1 MAGLLFSMK
10 KQTKN
15 DFTIVVKIV
24 LVVILLSCLLPLP
37 YGAFELIRFAAL
49 IGFGYLAY
57 KYYKSHN
64 EGKALVFGALALLI
78 QPFFKL
84 SLGRSIWNIVDVAIV
99 IFIIYL
105 LIKKK

>member
-1 MAGLLFSMK
+1 MTF
-10 KQTKN
+10 
-15 DFTIVVKIV
+15 VVKVI

-37 YGAFELIRFAAL
+37 YGAFELIRFASL

-57 KYYKSHN
+57 KYYKSHD

-84 SLGRSIWNIVDVAIV
+84 SLGRGLWNIVDVAIV
-99 IFIIYL
+99 IFIMYL
-105 LIKKK
+105 LVKKK

>member
-15 DFTIVVKIV
+15 DFTIVVKIG

-57 KYYKSHN
+57 KHYKSHN

-84 SLGRSIWNIVDVAIV
+84 SFGRSIWNLVDVAIV

-105 LIKKK
+105 LVKKK

>member
-1 MAGLLFSMK
+1 MK
-10 KQTKN
+10 EQTKK
-15 DFTIVVKIV
+15 DLTFVVKII

-37 YGAFELIRFAAL
+37 YGAFELIRFASL

-57 KYYKSHN
+57 KYYKAHD

-84 SLGRSIWNIVDVAIV
+84 SLGRSTWNLVDVAIV
-99 IFIIYL
+99 IFILYL

>member
-1 MAGLLFSMK
+1 MK
-10 KQTKN
+10 KQKRKELT
-15 DFTIVVKIV
+15 FAVKII

-37 YGAFELIRFAAL
+37 YGAFELIRFVAL
-49 IGFGYLAY
+49 VGFGYLAY
-57 KYYKSHN
+57 KYYRSHE

-84 SLGRSIWNIVDVAIV
+84 SLGRGMWNVVDVAIA

-105 LIKKK
+105 LVKKK

>member
-1 MAGLLFSMK
+1 MK
-10 KQTKN
+10 KQMKKDLT
-15 DFTIVVKIV
+15 FVVKII

-37 YGAFELIRFAAL
+37 YGAFELIRFASL

-57 KYYKSHN
+57 KYYRSHD

-84 SLGRSIWNIVDVAIV
+84 SLGRGLLNIIDIAIV

-105 LIKKK
+105 LVKKK

>member
-1 MAGLLFSMK
+1 MR
-10 KQTKN
+10 KQTKK
-15 DFTIVVKIV
+15 DLTFVVKII

-49 IGFGYLAY
+49 IGFGYLAIN
-57 KYYKSHN
+57 YYKAHD
-64 EGKALVFGALALLI
+64 EGKAWVFGLLALLI

-84 SLGRSIWNIVDVAIV
+84 PLGGGLWNIVEVAIV

>member
-1 MAGLLFSMK
+1 MK
-10 KQTKN
+10 KQTKK
-15 DFTIVVKIV
+15 DLTFVVKVI

-37 YGAFELIRFAAL
+37 YGAFELIRFASL

-57 KYYKSHN
+57 KYYKSHD

-84 SLGRSIWNIVDVAIV
+84 SLGRGLWNIVDVAIV

-105 LIKKK
+105 LVKKKEG

>member
-1 MAGLLFSMK
+1 MK
-10 KQTKN
+10 KRTKN
-15 DFTIVVKIV
+15 DLTFVVKII

-37 YGAFELIRFAAL
+37 YGVFELIRYAAL

-57 KYYKSHN
+57 KYFKARD
-64 EGKALVFGALALLI
+64 EGKTLVFGTLALLI

-84 SLGRSIWNIVDVAIV
+84 SLGRGIWNIVDVAIV

>member
-1 MAGLLFSMK
+1 MK
-10 KQTKN
+10 KQTKK
-15 DFTIVVKIV
+15 DLTFVVKII

-57 KYYKSHN
+57 KYYKAHD

-84 SLGRSIWNIVDVAIV
+84 SLGRGMWNIVDVAIA

>member
-1 MAGLLFSMK
+1 MK
-10 KQTKN
+10 KQTKK
-15 DFTIVVKIV
+15 DLTFVVKII

-37 YGAFELIRFAAL
+37 YGAFELIRFASL

-57 KYYKSHN
+57 KYYKSHD

-84 SLGRSIWNIVDVAIV
+84 SLGRGLWNIFDVAIV
-99 IFIIYL
+99 IFIMYL
-105 LIKKK
+105 LVKKK

>member
-1 MAGLLFSMK
+1 MK
-10 KQTKN
+10 KQTKK
-15 DFTIVVKIV
+15 DLTFVVKVI

-37 YGAFELIRFAAL
+37 YGAFELIRFASL

-57 KYYKSHN
+57 KYYKSHD

-84 SLGRSIWNIVDVAIV
+84 SLGRGLWNIVDVAIV

-105 LIKKK
+105 LVKKK

>member
-1 MAGLLFSMK
+1 MK
-10 KQTKN
+10 KQTKK
-15 DFTIVVKIV
+15 DLTFVVKII

-37 YGAFELIRFAAL
+37 YGAFELIRFASL

-57 KYYKSHN
+57 KYYKSHD

-84 SLGRSIWNIVDVAIV
+84 SLGRGLWNIVDVAIV

-105 LIKKK
+105 LVKKK

>member
-1 MAGLLFSMK
+1 MK

-15 DFTIVVKIV
+15 DLTFVVKIV

-37 YGAFELIRFAAL
+37 YGAFELIRFASL
-49 IGFGYLAY
+49 VGFGYLAY
-57 KYYKSHN
+57 KYYKVHD
-64 EGKALVFGALALLI
+64 EKKALLFGALALLI

-84 SLGRSIWNIVDVAIV
+84 SLGRDIWNIVDIAIA

-105 LIKKK
+105 LVKKR

>member
-1 MAGLLFSMK
+1 MK
-10 KQTKN
+10 KQTKK
-15 DFTIVVKIV
+15 DLTFVVKII

-49 IGFGYLAY
+49 IGFGYLAF
-57 KYYKSHN
+57 KYYKVHD
-64 EGKALVFGALALLI
+64 EGKALIFGALALLI

-84 SLGRSIWNIVDVAIV
+84 SLGRGMWNFVDVAIV
-99 IFIIYL
+99 LFITYL

>member
-1 MAGLLFSMK
+1 MK
-10 KQTKN
+10 KQTKK
-15 DFTIVVKIV
+15 DLTFVVKII
-24 LVVILLSCLLPLP
+24 LIVILLSCLLPLP

-57 KYYKSHN
+57 KYYKTHD

-84 SLGRSIWNIVDVAIV
+84 SLGRSMWNIVDVVIV
-99 IFIIYL
+99 IFLIYL
-105 LIKKK
+105 LVKKK

>member
-1 MAGLLFSMK
+1 MK
-10 KQTKN
+10 KQTKK
-15 DFTIVVKIV
+15 DLTFVVKVI

-37 YGAFELIRFAAL
+37 YGAFELIRFASL

-57 KYYKSHN
+57 KYYKSHD

-84 SLGRSIWNIVDVAIV
+84 SLGRGLWNIVDVAIV
-99 IFIIYL
+99 IFIMYL
-105 LIKKK
+105 LVKKK

>member
-1 MAGLLFSMK
+1 MK
-10 KQTKN
+10 KQTKK
-15 DFTIVVKIV
+15 DLTFVVKII

-37 YGAFELIRFAAL
+37 YGAFELIRFASL

-57 KYYKSHN
+57 KYYKSHD

-84 SLGRSIWNIVDVAIV
+84 SLGRGLWNIVDVAIV
-99 IFIIYL
+99 IFIMYL
-105 LIKKK
+105 LVKKK